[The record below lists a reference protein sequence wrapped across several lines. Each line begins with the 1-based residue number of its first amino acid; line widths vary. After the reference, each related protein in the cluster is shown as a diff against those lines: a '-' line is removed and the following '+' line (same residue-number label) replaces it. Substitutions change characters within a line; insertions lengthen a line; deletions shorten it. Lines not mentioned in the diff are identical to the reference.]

1 MPDSFFDS
9 AERPMFYEFP
19 SATAATAATT
29 ATATTTAT
37 AATTIYCKSCADV
50 VFYALDDPS
59 PLWRVDGDGQIELP
73 SGITVT
79 IFRGRSGV
87 ARAISKKKMSEKM
100 E

>member
-9 AERPMFYEFP
+9 AERPMFYEFS
-19 SATAATAATT
+19 SAIAATPATT
-29 ATATTTAT
+29 
-37 AATTIYCKSCADV
+37 ATTIYCKSCADV

-59 PLWRVDGDGQIELP
+59 PLWRVDGHGQIELP

-79 IFRGRSGV
+79 IFRGRLGV